1 MFLKMLFLLLN
12 FFRASGE
19 AILGTQ
25 RYFSMPY
32 SQRSLDLG
40 FQKNLAACEPNERNR
55 LELKNRN
62 PGKRRFKKKKEKGK
76 EKEKDCTLKLTFF
89 LLKIVRA
96 SGEAIL
102 GTQRYLATFF
112 AREHDR
118 RIG

>member
-1 MFLKMLFLLLN
+1 MI

-55 LELKNRN
+55 LEFKNRN
-62 PGKRRFKKKKEKGK
+62 PGKRRTPVDQKASYVHCLGKTIQENKEKTMKNTRERDKKK
-76 EKEKDCTLKLTFF
+76 
-89 LLKIVRA
+89 
-96 SGEAIL
+96 
-102 GTQRYLATFF
+102 
-112 AREHDR
+112 
-118 RIG
+118 

>member
-1 MFLKMLFLLLN
+1 MYVFTIE

-55 LELKNRN
+55 LQLKNRN
-62 PGKRRFKKKKEKGK
+62 PGKRRFKKEK
-76 EKEKDCTLKLTFF
+76 EKERRKKDC
-89 LLKIVRA
+89 
-96 SGEAIL
+96 S
-102 GTQRYLATFF
+102 
-112 AREHDR
+112 
-118 RIG
+118 

>member
-1 MFLKMLFLLLN
+1 MI

-55 LELKNRN
+55 LEFKNRN
-62 PGKRRFKKKKEKGK
+62 PGKRRFKKE
-76 EKEKDCTLKLTFF
+76 EEEEEDCTSK
-89 LLKIVRA
+89 
-96 SGEAIL
+96 
-102 GTQRYLATFF
+102 
-112 AREHDR
+112 
-118 RIG
+118 